1 VHCDGARVECTPG
14 EYEILRA
21 MTADPER
28 VFSRRQLLQCTRGID
43 RASTERAI
51 DVHIMN
57 LRKKIEPDPRRPV
70 RLLTVFGVGY
80 KLSGG
85 RG

>member
-1 VHCDGARVECTPG
+1 
-14 EYEILRA
+14 
-21 MTADPER
+21 
-28 VFSRRQLLQCTRGID
+28 LLQHTRGID

-57 LRKKIEPDPRRPV
+57 LRKKIEADPRRPT

-80 KLSGG
+80 KLSGE

>member
-1 VHCDGARVECTPG
+1 
-14 EYEILRA
+14 
-21 MTADPER
+21 
-28 VFSRRQLLQCTRGID
+28 VFSRRQLLQHTRGID

-57 LRKKIEPDPRRPV
+57 LRKKIEADPRRPM

-80 KLSGG
+80 KLSGE